1 MGHMSG
7 GGRWRTGRRAGEGG
21 LEQGGADLHGGG
33 RRRAGG
39 ERGHGH
45 ADGRLVAQPAQ
56 PVSSSE
62 RDALAPWAVLAGSQA
77 ARHRSCR
84 SHFHAAMP
92 HGQVHDVI
100 HWAEEGQRLRAIRGI
115 SDGARVQPV
124 PELVAVAVK
133 GGQHQG
139 SVQNA
144 RQSHTGRQAL
154 PQPVQMVHVLLASH
168 VQLLCRAVVAP
179 CAGPRGRVG
188 DRLVL
193 FEHQVARVGVALRRL
208 VVHEPHAPVTKALPL
223 AKRVV
228 GLVPKLV
235 CGMHG
240 RRPLASD

>member
-1 MGHMSG
+1 MQA
-7 GGRWRTGRRAGEGG
+7 R
-21 LEQGGADLHGGG
+21 GG
-33 RRRAGG
+33 RRG
-39 ERGHGH
+39 
-45 ADGRLVAQPAQ
+45 
-56 PVSSSE
+56 
-62 RDALAPWAVLAGSQA
+62 A
-77 ARHRSCR
+77 AH
-84 SHFHAAMP
+84 
-92 HGQVHDVI
+92 VI

-228 GLVPKLV
+228 GLKGGHGKEESLHCPRGVLLRAARGAVPFCVSPVPFCVSPVPFCVSPVPFCVSPVPFCVSPVPFCVSPLWSVVPVYALHVAPSV
-235 CGMHG
+235 CDATG
-240 RRPLASD
+240 RSQG